1 MGEQWWPRVRRRM
14 EWVEYKAMLAFIA
27 TIKVLNDDDDALGLF
42 MRTFSSWMGSI
53 CLEISKKL
61 YN

>member
-1 MGEQWWPRVRRRM
+1 MCEQWWPRVRRRM
-14 EWVEYKAMLAFIA
+14 EWVEYKAMPAFIA

-53 CLEISKKL
+53 CLEILKKL
-61 YN
+61 

>member
-1 MGEQWWPRVRRRM
+1 M

-53 CLEISKKL
+53 CLEILKKL
-61 YN
+61 